1 MVILRKNMDYSKMVR
16 IYEELSAT
24 SKLLEKRDIISNFLK
39 SVKEKNLV
47 NAVNLLQGRTFSE
60 CDPRKLG
67 VGTQLIIKAL
77 INTSGSSSEEI
88 NKQWAKL
95 GDLGKVTEEI
105 MAKRKQ
111 AVLVSGSLT
120 ITGIVERNQKLAEI
134 EGSGAVS
141 KKVSIISELIS
152 STSPGVAKYLVRL
165 LLEDLRTG
173 AGVGVIRD
181 AISEAFELDKS
192 KIQRG
197 YDLTTDLAQV
207 ALIAK
212 SEGDVGLSN
221 LKIKPGNPVKVML
234 FQKSENFESAFTKVG
249 SPAAIEYKYDGF
261 RLQIHRNGKLIQL
274 FTRNLEDV
282 TAQFPDI
289 VEFVKRDINST
300 SFVIDCEAIGY
311 DLKTK
316 IWKPF
321 QEISQRIK
329 RKYNVEEMMKEVPIM
344 ILAFDILY
352 LDGKSLL
359 ESTFNKRRSALKKV
373 IKYEKLAVDLAKSI
387 VTSDSAE
394 AKKFYE
400 DSLKDGAEGVMVK
413 NLNGIYK
420 PGSRVGFGLKIKPV
434 MESLDLTIVGAEWG
448 TGKRANWLSSF
459 TLACRDGDNFVEIG
473 KMGTGLKEKD
483 EEGLSFNQLTSLLRP
498 NILHESG
505 REVKIKPSVIL
516 EIEYEE
522 IQKSPTYSSG
532 FALRF
537 PRVLKLRADLSL
549 SDIDDLEKINS
560 LRKVQ
565 RGRK

>member
-1 MVILRKNMDYSKMVR
+1 MDYSRLVQV
-16 IYEELSAT
+16 YEELSAT
-24 SKLLEKRDIISNFLK
+24 SKLLEKRDIISNFLRR
-39 SVKEKNLV
+39 VDDKNLV

-67 VGTQLIIKAL
+67 VGTQLVIKSLVNA
-77 INTSGSSSEEI
+77 SGNSSEDV

-95 GDLGKVTEEI
+95 GDLGKVAEKI
-105 MAKRKQ
+105 MSERKQ
-111 AVLVSGSLT
+111 SALASGSLT
-120 ITGIVERNQKLAEI
+120 INGIVSRNRKLAEI

-141 KKVSIISELIS
+141 KKMNIISELIS
-152 STSPGVAKYLVRL
+152 STSPVGAKYLVRL

-181 AISEAFELDKS
+181 AIAETFELDKS

-207 ALIAK
+207 AFIAK
-212 SEGDVGLSN
+212 TEGGEGLAS

-234 FQKSENFESAFTKVG
+234 FQKSETFDSAFTKVG
-249 SPAAIEYKYDGF
+249 TPAAIEYKYDGF
-261 RLQIHRNGKLIQL
+261 RLQIHRSGKTIRL

-311 DLKTK
+311 DSKTK
-316 IWKPF
+316 EWKPF

-329 RKYNVEEMMKEVPIM
+329 RKYNVEEMVKEVPIM
-344 ILAFDILY
+344 ILAFDVLY

-359 ESTFNKRRSALKKV
+359 ESTFKERRSKLKSA
-373 IKYEKLAVDLAKSI
+373 IKREKLAVDLSKSI
-387 VTSDSAE
+387 VTSDLDE
-394 AKKFYE
+394 AQKFYE
-400 DSLKDGAEGVMVK
+400 DALVDGAEGVMVK
-413 NLNGIYK
+413 NLEGIYK

-434 MESLDLTIVGAEWG
+434 MESLDLAVVGAEWG

-483 EEGLSFNQLTSLLRP
+483 EEGLSFNQLTKLLQP

-537 PRVLKLRADLSL
+537 PRALRLRDDLSL
-549 SDIDDLEKINS
+549 SDVDDLTKINS
-560 LRKVQ
+560 LRKGQ

>member
-152 STSPGVAKYLVRL
+152 STSPGGAKYLVRL

-212 SEGDVGLSN
+212 TEGDVGLSN

>member
-152 STSPGVAKYLVRL
+152 STSPGGAKYLVRL

-207 ALIAK
+207 ALIA
-212 SEGDVGLSN
+212 
-221 LKIKPGNPVKVML
+221 
-234 FQKSENFESAFTKVG
+234 
-249 SPAAIEYKYDGF
+249 
-261 RLQIHRNGKLIQL
+261 
-274 FTRNLEDV
+274 
-282 TAQFPDI
+282 
-289 VEFVKRDINST
+289 
-300 SFVIDCEAIGY
+300 
-311 DLKTK
+311 
-316 IWKPF
+316 
-321 QEISQRIK
+321 
-329 RKYNVEEMMKEVPIM
+329 
-344 ILAFDILY
+344 
-352 LDGKSLL
+352 
-359 ESTFNKRRSALKKV
+359 
-373 IKYEKLAVDLAKSI
+373 
-387 VTSDSAE
+387 
-394 AKKFYE
+394 
-400 DSLKDGAEGVMVK
+400 
-413 NLNGIYK
+413 
-420 PGSRVGFGLKIKPV
+420 
-434 MESLDLTIVGAEWG
+434 
-448 TGKRANWLSSF
+448 
-459 TLACRDGDNFVEIG
+459 
-473 KMGTGLKEKD
+473 
-483 EEGLSFNQLTSLLRP
+483 
-498 NILHESG
+498 
-505 REVKIKPSVIL
+505 
-516 EIEYEE
+516 
-522 IQKSPTYSSG
+522 
-532 FALRF
+532 
-537 PRVLKLRADLSL
+537 
-549 SDIDDLEKINS
+549 
-560 LRKVQ
+560 
-565 RGRK
+565 

>member
-1 MVILRKNMDYSKMVR
+1 MDYSKMVR

-152 STSPGVAKYLVRL
+152 STSPGGAKYLVRL

-212 SEGDVGLSN
+212 TEGDVGLSN

>member
-1 MVILRKNMDYSKMVR
+1 MDYSKMVR

-152 STSPGVAKYLVRL
+152 STSPGGAKYLVRL

-212 SEGDVGLSN
+212 TEGDVGLSN

-359 ESTFNKRRSALKKV
+359 ESTFNERRSALKKV

>member
-1 MVILRKNMDYSKMVR
+1 M
-16 IYEELSAT
+16 
-24 SKLLEKRDIISNFLK
+24 
-39 SVKEKNLV
+39 
-47 NAVNLLQGRTFSE
+47 
-60 CDPRKLG
+60 
-67 VGTQLIIKAL
+67 
-77 INTSGSSSEEI
+77 
-88 NKQWAKL
+88 
-95 GDLGKVTEEI
+95 
-105 MAKRKQ
+105 
-111 AVLVSGSLT
+111 
-120 ITGIVERNQKLAEI
+120 
-134 EGSGAVS
+134 
-141 KKVSIISELIS
+141 
-152 STSPGVAKYLVRL
+152 
-165 LLEDLRTG
+165 
-173 AGVGVIRD
+173 
-181 AISEAFELDKS
+181 LDKS

-212 SEGDVGLSN
+212 TEGDVGLSN